1 VAFRGGSTPGGAT
14 SWNREEVKG
23 VGIEAVRQK
32 YEDDLLSLPNV
43 VGVGI
48 GERDNQPVIKVLV
61 SHKVP
66 ESALQPDEV
75 VPKTLEGHRTDVEA
89 IGIPRA
95 ESE

>member
-1 VAFRGGSTPGGAT
+1 VNA
-14 SWNREEVKG
+14 VD
-23 VGIEAVRQK
+23 IEAVRRK
-32 YEDDLLSLPNV
+32 YEDQLLKLPNV

-48 GERDNQPVIKVLV
+48 GEQDNQPVIQVLV
-61 SHKVP
+61 SRKVP

-89 IGIPRA
+89 IGSPSA